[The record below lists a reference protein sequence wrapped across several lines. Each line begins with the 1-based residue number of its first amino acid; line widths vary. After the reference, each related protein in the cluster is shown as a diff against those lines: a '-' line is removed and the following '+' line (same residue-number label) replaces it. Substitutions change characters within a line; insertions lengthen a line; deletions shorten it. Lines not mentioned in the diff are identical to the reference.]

1 MTDLPTLPAST
12 PADPR
17 DLRIASDNRAD
28 TATLARLTHGRADF
42 TRRAAAGL
50 LLDLRPHTFGEL
62 SAVDRSGKVIPMR
75 EELDTVT
82 AIRRHVRAA

>member
-1 MTDLPTLPAST
+1 MTDLPTLPDIR

-17 DLRIASDNRAD
+17 DLRIVSDNRAD
-28 TATLARLTHGRADF
+28 TATLARLTHGRADL

-50 LLDLRPHTFGEL
+50 LVDLRPHTFGEL
-62 SAVDRSGKVIPMR
+62 SAVDRSGKLIPMQD
-75 EELDTVT
+75 EIDALT